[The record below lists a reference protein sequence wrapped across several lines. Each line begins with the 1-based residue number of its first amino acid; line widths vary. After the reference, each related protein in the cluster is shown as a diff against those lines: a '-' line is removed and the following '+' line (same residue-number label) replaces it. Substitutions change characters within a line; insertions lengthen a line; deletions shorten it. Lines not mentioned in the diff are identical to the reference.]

1 MFGLPTTVRLEEVP
15 EVGSSLSAN
24 AGASVGAS
32 ACAADGHQT
41 ETWARETARFHY
53 GDMHNACSMR

>member
-1 MFGLPTTVRLEEVP
+1 VP
-15 EVGSSLSAN
+15 VSAP
-24 AGASVGAS
+24 AG
-32 ACAADGHQT
+32 AADGHQT